1 MLEGKHKGILSLNLK
16 KLANRVDDLRIILI
30 LQNEMLLFMLICKRV
45 LCKREKK
52 LTDLLKELKASET
65 ISETDYKKLKPRG
78 SSFGDLYCLC
88 KTHKKVL
95 NNCPPFRPI
104 LSASKT
110 LSHNLAKFL
119 VPLIEPIRKNNSFE
133 FSKEICEQNFT
144 NIPLEEI
151 IKIYCDS
158 LYKNQELLPNI
169 SKN

>member
-1 MLEGKHKGILSLNLK
+1 MLGCKNKGILSLNLK

-30 LQNEMLLFMLICKRV
+30 LQNEMLLFMLLCKCV

-52 LTDLLKELKASET
+52 LTELLKELQASET
-65 ISETDYKKLKPRG
+65 ISETDYKELKPRG
-78 SSFGDLYCLC
+78 SSFGDLYGLC

-110 LSHNLAKFL
+110 LSHNLAKVL
-119 VPLIEPIRKNNSFE
+119 VLLIEPITKNNSFE

-151 IKIYCDS
+151 IKICCDS
-158 LYKNQELLPNI
+158 LYKSQELLSNI